1 VKKSVSEVLT
11 WAAQQTSAIFEKII
25 QLVESVGAAVTEII
39 DWAITIGDEMLE
51 QLAGM
56 WERLG
61 NSVVYALN
69 YLEKDFIPGL
79 AKFVKGA
86 LSAGFTLAKLVVW
99 TVGKA
104 FEVALEVVRGALEAG
119 ITLAQLIVETAIHPD
134 QAMNNLIKAARQLGQ
149 SMNQVVQ
156 AVVDAGEEFLD
167 ECIHAM
173 VAIGEDIVTMLE
185 GILEIAG
192 GLLDTAIFIL
202 MEMLNSFR
210 HLTAAERADVTLI
223 FDDIIDLDKV
233 YIATEGPT
241 NSIIFGIQDFFTGN
255 PQSRAF
261 VTGNLINFDA
271 DDGPIRRSSL
281 IHEMTHVWQ
290 NQNIGPIY
298 MAEAIASQAGAGYN
312 YGYTEGASVTIP
324 NGDYAGNSITDASGR
339 IDGQGGEAALNN
351 ANGNF
356 MSFNPEQQ
364 GQITMHYFVRRYL
377 EMRPAAE
384 YAAWQPYVDYVQEN
398 RPDAA

>member
-1 VKKSVSEVLT
+1 
-11 WAAQQTSAIFEKII
+11 
-25 QLVESVGAAVTEII
+25 
-39 DWAITIGDEMLE
+39 
-51 QLAGM
+51 
-56 WERLG
+56 
-61 NSVVYALN
+61 
-69 YLEKDFIPGL
+69 
-79 AKFVKGA
+79 
-86 LSAGFTLAKLVVW
+86 
-99 TVGKA
+99 
-104 FEVALEVVRGALEAG
+104 
-119 ITLAQLIVETAIHPD
+119 
-134 QAMNNLIKAARQLGQ
+134 
-149 SMNQVVQ
+149 MNQVVQ

-210 HLTAAERADVTLI
+210 HLTAAERADATLI
-223 FDDIIDLDKV
+223 FDDIIDFDTV
-233 YIATEGPT
+233 YIATESPT

-290 NQNIGPIY
+290 NQNVGPIY

-324 NGDYAGNSITDASGR
+324 NGDYAGNSITDLSGR
-339 IDGQGGEAALNN
+339 IDGQGGEAALNT
-351 ANGNF
+351 AGGDF